1 MLYKISFAISG
12 LGLFLDGWDKIKEA
26 IDDIIKNGP
35 NLTNV
40 TQLISGFAEGLGVAF
55 AALGNVKLGGAF
67 LVISGLSGIVSS
79 ISDMVNNGIDF
90 DNATNLVR
98 NVGVFLAGI
107 GLWTKNPILTGGG
120 MILTG
125 LTLVVRNLADVI
137 EAFRTG
143 DWSGVDKVEVAAGL
157 LLTVGGFLTAIGKIK
172 SVTDK
177 IGAGGAITGASETL
191 QDVSNAVGG
200 SSGSGL
206 NGTLKIL
213 RKILDGVF

>member
-1 MLYKISFAISG
+1 
-12 LGLFLDGWDKIKEA
+12 
-26 IDDIIKNGP
+26 
-35 NLTNV
+35 
-40 TQLISGFAEGLGVAF
+40 
-55 AALGNVKLGGAF
+55 
-67 LVISGLSGIVSS
+67 
-79 ISDMVNNGIDF
+79 MVNNGIDF

-206 NGTLKIL
+206 NGTLKNL
-213 RKILDGVF
+213 AQNLGWGVDCHRSSCGSSYYCWRNCCFGI